1 MKHLVAAILS
11 AIAFATVA
19 QNDKM
24 TVSATASLRDGSSV
38 KGEFHAPRIAG
49 STVFMEKLEL
59 NPAIVKS
66 LIFSGTNG
74 EAKVELLNGDAFAM
88 TIVNESF
95 AIKSILGE
103 LSIPRRNF
111 RSIFLAARKT
121 PPAGEQDGL
130 LFYCTFDNEAAV
142 TSPAVG
148 PSVKMELGQIK
159 NDGKNGGALFVPP
172 GVAGA
177 QIKLSGGTLGAE
189 GCIEFWAKMAGGKT
203 EFTTGGDPRF
213 FIICNANGGDL
224 AHLEFASNNGC
235 GNSGLGGHLCQLRT
249 QTNTGCSYLMPYSD
263 VFKGENY
270 NGWHHYAF
278 AWTATDLSVFLDGKK
293 ICHSHGETNA
303 ETAFRETVTLDIP
316 LNRQTGRS
324 PNNKSPFLMD
334 ELKIWNFAKQE
345 FDIN

>member
-130 LFYCTFDNEAAV
+130 LFYCTFDNEAAI

-148 PSVKMELGQIK
+148 PKGTLCSREFT
-159 NDGKNGGALFVPP
+159 DGKFNKALYVPVGGSAGFFTLPP
-172 GVAGA
+172 GMFT
-177 QIKLSGGTLGAE
+177 KE
-189 GCIEFWAKMAGGKT
+189 GCIEFWAKLAPRH
-203 EFTTGGDPRF
+203 EFYRDCDPRMILIRSPSGLF
-213 FIICNANGGDL
+213 SV
-224 AHLEFASNNGC
+224 EYSSNNGGGRGGFFVRC
-235 GNSGLGGHLCQLRT
+235 FGLEYIKGGSAGGGYR
-249 QTNTGCSYLMPYSD
+249 YSD
-263 VFKGENY
+263 VVSDITA
-270 NGWHHYAF
+270 WHHYAF
-278 AWTATDLSVFLDGKK
+278 SWSEDSLEIFIDGVALSGGFKVRPGRINEEKLKSGPSIMGLPNDN
-293 ICHSHGETNA
+293 TNLFNT
-303 ETAFRETVTLDIP
+303 E
-316 LNRQTGRS
+316 
-324 PNNKSPFLMD
+324 PNTPFTID
-334 ELKIWNFAKQE
+334 ELKIWDHPRSE
-345 FDIN
+345 FFLQ